1 MSYRTASIL
10 RRHLAFATIAAVFC
24 CHEAHADQ
32 LVYVAFAQPCRIV
45 ETRTAYNVSGAM
57 LESATSYVYGTDD
70 ASIRTQTGN
79 AAASCG
85 IPADAY
91 AIGVNLLMLDATDS
105 GNLKAW
111 AGDPAY
117 PPAASIAVFN
127 PAIAE
132 QSILNGAFANILLN
146 DGRFCARAGHAS
158 INLVMDVLGFWR
170 AATTG
175 TATSDPRGVAFGYN
189 TNADVYSIAF
199 GDESSAVTYGT
210 AFGFAN
216 QAGHAGYAPAT
227 AMGALSVAS
236 GDYAAAIGYSNK
248 ASGKAATA
256 MSVDTEASGDYS
268 TALGDEGTAAGNS
281 STAAGYFAVANGDYA
296 VALGGNE
303 NMASGKMSTAIGNST
318 VAAGEGS
325 VAMGYNTNAS
335 GKYAVAMGYDT
346 TASSPNTVAMGYN
359 VVAGAAS
366 TFVYGDG
373 SAQTVSGTTGRFA
386 VRASGGFKFLTS
398 NGTSG
403 VSLAANSGSW
413 ASLSDRNAKDSATP
427 IDARVVLARVAALP
441 LSTWHYKTQ
450 DERFRHMGPMAQ
462 DFHEAFGLGES
473 DSAIATVDADGV
485 ALAAIQGLAARVQ
498 DEAST
503 LRSLHEQMDD
513 ESAKED
519 LEFEQLRSSL
529 SRQSA
534 HLDAA
539 ERAPGNL

>member
-1 MSYRTASIL
+1 
-10 RRHLAFATIAAVFC
+10 
-24 CHEAHADQ
+24 
-32 LVYVAFAQPCRIV
+32 
-45 ETRTAYNVSGAM
+45 
-57 LESATSYVYGTDD
+57 
-70 ASIRTQTGN
+70 
-79 AAASCG
+79 
-85 IPADAY
+85 
-91 AIGVNLLMLDATDS
+91 
-105 GNLKAW
+105 
-111 AGDPAY
+111 
-117 PPAASIAVFN
+117 
-127 PAIAE
+127 
-132 QSILNGAFANILLN
+132 
-146 DGRFCARAGHAS
+146 
-158 INLVMDVLGFWR
+158 
-170 AATTG
+170 
-175 TATSDPRGVAFGYN
+175 
-189 TNADVYSIAF
+189 
-199 GDESSAVTYGT
+199 
-210 AFGFAN
+210 
-216 QAGHAGYAPAT
+216 
-227 AMGALSVAS
+227 
-236 GDYAAAIGYSNK
+236 
-248 ASGKAATA
+248 
-256 MSVDTEASGDYS
+256 
-268 TALGDEGTAAGNS
+268 
-281 STAAGYFAVANGDYA
+281 
-296 VALGGNE
+296 
-303 NMASGKMSTAIGNST
+303 
-318 VAAGEGS
+318 
-325 VAMGYNTNAS
+325 MGYNTNAS